1 MIDPKSS
8 QEIDMNYGTEFMRG
22 FLLVA
27 PVCALFWGGIATL
40 AVTTFTR

>member
-1 MIDPKSS
+1 MIDPKQP

-27 PVCALFWGGIATL
+27 PACALFWAGIATL
-40 AVTTFTR
+40 AVATFTR